1 MSPRLFLT
9 LLSANGRRSILS
21 LLFVIFFLFAPAVLL
36 HSAAFSRTV
45 WSRGCRANTAE
56 FAWSARGLSNSR
68 AGKRLDALCGLLDVK
83 LVMPS
88 TENVMTD
95 LIIHLPSVVFTDS
108 Y

>member
-1 MSPRLFLT
+1 MQS
-9 LLSANGRRSILS
+9 
-21 LLFVIFFLFAPAVLL
+21 FFLFAPAVLL

-45 WSRGCRANTAE
+45 WSRGCRTNTAE
-56 FAWSARGLSNSR
+56 FAWCARGLSNSR
-68 AGKRLDALCGLLDVK
+68 AGKRLDALCGLHDVK

-95 LIIHLPSVVFTDS
+95 LIIHLSSVVFTDS